1 MNQTNVFLFQVKD
14 LPSELTSVDSLVV
27 FLTRLLWQLSAQH
40 AALNYPVTDYG
51 GFTLNMPTKLYRD
64 SRVSDDVFSL
74 FSFPNANISAV
85 SIRSSLY
92 RHIALISTKRL

>member
-1 MNQTNVFLFQVKD
+1 MSQTNVFLFQVKD
-14 LPSELTSVDSLVV
+14 LPNELTSVDSLVV

-92 RHIALISTKRL
+92 HHIALISTKRL